1 MLKCGSTK
9 IWKNGTRENTGVQ
22 KYICGECKSSKR
34 EINDTILFSTNKHI
48 LYWKQYLKL
57 LNYNIPLRDI
67 ANELRINIKT
77 AFLWRHKIMASLE
90 NFDAKSKLSDRIWL
104 DEMQFSISHKGK
116 RTRENARRHG
126 KDPVKDINTYTVI
139 VIVGIDDNDNII
151 TIAVG
156 TGKVLKQDLAYK
168 YLANRIEEKSTIIT
182 DNTNGYNKLIKKL
195 ELSHISYKSLDHSE
209 ETLLSKHKLMIYVL
223 ILQISFIVFTESQQ
237 NIFSNI

>member
-1 MLKCGSTK
+1 
-9 IWKNGTRENTGVQ
+9 
-22 KYICGECKSSKR
+22 
-34 EINDTILFSTNKHI
+34 
-48 LYWKQYLKL
+48 
-57 LNYNIPLRDI
+57 
-67 ANELRINIKT
+67 
-77 AFLWRHKIMASLE
+77 MASLE

-195 ELSHISYKSLDHSE
+195 ELSHISYKSLGHSE